1 MKKIVITLVTIVAL
15 ICANLAVF
23 PAMAAKPFDV
33 IQHSNGFP
41 SGQHFNLN
49 LHGRDCTTWTGD
61 YTGNAVVIPL
71 YSSLC
76 GDATIEYLSNK
87 KNTHKTELYV
97 VDPLTEPFDGN
108 SAQVY
113 LPYNIDDDGDPATP
127 TISAGGYYVFGRILG
142 KPNNGSSDD
151 QSSLLLYPNSL
162 VAASNSENTSWPWYS
177 DNVTIDDH
185 IYLDMGVIT
194 SNGQVGVTD
203 PSGFYRF
210 DPPTDDPNEKG
221 KGNKTGKSKAVEITQ
236 LFLWSGFV
244 SDNLSLDADG
254 SGTLNITDLQT
265 NTSDPTIRAEWL
277 PFEAEWLDEIYYQDQ
292 FDHSAPAPNGE
303 VDDQEEF
310 IAWLH
315 WLSLGDY
322 GVSEYENA
330 WIFDVAEMVIS
341 GQQVENDGTK
351 NFQIRFYPV
360 ATTEFGD
367 HR

>member
-23 PAMAAKPFDV
+23 PALAAKPFDV

-221 KGNKTGKSKAVEITQ
+221 KGNKTGKSKAVEITE
-236 LFLWSGFV
+236 LFLWSGWIADLATYP
-244 SDNLSLDADG
+244 DNNDNGAIDIGDVPQEWIDAKG
-254 SGTLNITDLQT
+254 YTLPLTQ
-265 NTSDPTIRAEWL
+265 AQFEEWL
-277 PFEAEWLDEIYYQDQ
+277 AEVG
-292 FDHSAPAPNGE
+292 AT
-303 VDDQEEF
+303 
-310 IAWLH
+310 
-315 WLSLGDY
+315 
-322 GVSEYENA
+322 EYTDA
-330 WIFDVAEMVIS
+330 WIFDIAEMVIS

-367 HR
+367 PR